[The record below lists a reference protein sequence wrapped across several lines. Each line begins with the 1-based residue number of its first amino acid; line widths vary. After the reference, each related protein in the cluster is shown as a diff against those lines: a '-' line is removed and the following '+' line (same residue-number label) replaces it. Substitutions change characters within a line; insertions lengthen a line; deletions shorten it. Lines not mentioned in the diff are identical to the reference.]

1 MKLITS
7 LSKRRYLA
15 IISVLLII
23 AALIALAAG
32 CEGEGEGDGDGS
44 THPSEDLEIWT
55 WYDLD
60 DVRYNSEGHHTLMND
75 LDSTTAGYTQ
85 LASPTANEG
94 KGWEP
99 IGVQGSF
106 DGQGYEIRDMYIYRP
121 DESKVAL
128 FGGLNPGRVIQNVG
142 VVDADVT
149 GDNGVAGL
157 VAFNN
162 EGTLRNSYFT
172 GSLNGEMGVG
182 GLVAF
187 NNEGIISNSHYN
199 YDETLINGE
208 NIITI
213 GALSNEDFDE
223 WLAND
228 KFLDVNERLSQEDGY
243 YLVNNITDFKQLLA
257 FGQDD
262 SLKFRL
268 KNDLDLAADPNFH
281 IPYLAGEFDG
291 NSHEISNLSFSFA
304 FVSNVGLFGY
314 LAPGG
319 RVTDL
324 AVQNVNII
332 GTSFVGGLVGANW
345 EGTVSNCHSTGTVT
359 GTATR
364 LSYAYE
370 ESVGGLVGANWG
382 GTVSDSYS
390 IGSVSGKES
399 VGGLVGFN
407 YEGDVSNS
415 HFTGNVVGIERVGG
429 LVGGNILGSVSN
441 SCAAGS
447 LIGRDSFGGLVG
459 MLMAST
465 VSNSYSTCTV
475 TGYATESDGMIGWRA
490 GGLIGA
496 NHAGTVSD
504 SYSTGSVIGVEYV
517 GGLVGRNFN
526 YATVSNSYSTGS
538 VTGDEFTGGMVGMNE
553 GTVSN
558 CFWDTETSGQDTSD
572 GGIGENTAEMQQVTT
587 FSVAGWNI
595 TAVDNPSTRNPSY
608 AWNIVD
614 AVTYPFLNW
623 EP

>member
-1 MKLITS
+1 MKLIPSVT
-7 LSKRRYLA
+7 KRHYLA
-15 IISVLLII
+15 VVSLFLIT
-23 AALIALAAG
+23 AALMALVPG
-32 CEGEGEGDGDGS
+32 CEGEGEGEGEGNN
-44 THPSEDLEIWT
+44 HPSEDLEIRT

-60 DVRYNSEGHHTLMND
+60 DVRDNREGHHTLMND

-85 LASPTANEG
+85 LASPTANQG

-99 IGVQGSF
+99 IGLKGSF

-121 DESKVAL
+121 DESKAAL
-128 FGGLNPGRVIQNVG
+128 FRGLGIGGVIQNVG

-149 GDNGVAGL
+149 GDDGVAGL

-162 EGTLRNSYFT
+162 EGTLSNSYFR
-172 GSLNGEMGVG
+172 GSLTGEMGVG

-213 GALSNEDFDE
+213 GALSDEDFDE
-223 WLAND
+223 WLASD

-257 FGQDD
+257 VGQNG

-268 KNDLDLAADPNFH
+268 KNDLDLTADPNFY
-281 IPYLAGEFDG
+281 IPYLAGELDG
-291 NSHEISNLSFSFA
+291 NDHKISNLSFSFA

-324 AVQNVNII
+324 AAENVNII
-332 GTSFVGGLVGANW
+332 GTSFVGGLAGANW
-345 EGTVSNCHSTGTVT
+345 EGTVSNCYSTGNVT

-382 GTVSDSYS
+382 GTVTDSYS
-390 IGSVSGKES
+390 IGSVIGKES

-407 YEGDVSNS
+407 YEGGVSNS
-415 HFTGNVVGIERVGG
+415 HFTGTVVGIERVGG
-429 LVGGNILGSVSN
+429 LVGGNILGPVSN
-441 SCAAGS
+441 SRSAGN
-447 LIGRDSFGGLVG
+447 LTGRESFGGLVG
-459 MLMAST
+459 MLMVST

-475 TGYATESDGMIGWRA
+475 TGYAAEWDGLVGRCA
-490 GGLIGA
+490 GGLVGA
-496 NHAGTVSD
+496 NHASTVID
-504 SYSTGSVIGVEYV
+504 SYCTGSVIGVEYI
-517 GGLVGRNFN
+517 GGLVGRNFG
-526 YATVSNSYSTGS
+526 YASVSNSYSTGS

-553 GTVSN
+553 GTVNNS
-558 CFWDTETSGQDTSD
+558 FWDIATSGQATSD
-572 GGIGENTAEMQQVTT
+572 GGTGKNTMEMQEIAT
-587 FSVAGWNI
+587 FSAWNI
-595 TAVDNPSTRNPSY
+595 IAVGDPGTRNPVY
-608 AWNIVD
+608 IWNIVD
-614 AVTYPFLNW
+614 DETYPFLSW
-623 EP
+623 QP